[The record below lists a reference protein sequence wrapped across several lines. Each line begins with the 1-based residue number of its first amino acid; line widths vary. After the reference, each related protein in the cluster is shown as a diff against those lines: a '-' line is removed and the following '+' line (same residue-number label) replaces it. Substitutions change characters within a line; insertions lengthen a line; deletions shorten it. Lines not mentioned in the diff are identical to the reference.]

1 MNLEQNSNVLNTK
14 DFKMKVNVLGTGNA
28 FNLQGRMNSS
38 YLVDTKQRRILIDCG
53 FTVPLALQN
62 EQIEFSSIDYVFI
75 THYHGDHFAGLA
87 ALLLGLKYVYK
98 QTKQL
103 KIIGPG
109 DVKSKVTELM
119 KILYSGTENLVNEL
133 KIEFISVSVHGDS
146 IKLDEMVINVH
157 KMIHSEAS
165 LPVGYVLKVNRFSIG
180 FSGDTSW
187 HEGII
192 PFVNSCDKVILE
204 CNFSETV
211 GEGHIS
217 VEELESSMEI
227 QKRKADLYLTHLYE
241 ASAKKASELG
251 YQTLSDADA
260 FIFET

>member
-1 MNLEQNSNVLNTK
+1 
-14 DFKMKVNVLGTGNA
+14 MKVNVLGTGNA

-38 YLVDTKQRRILIDCG
+38 YLVDTEQHRILVDCG

-98 QTKQL
+98 QKKLL

-109 DVKSKVTELM
+109 DVKSKVIGLM
-119 KILYSGTENLVNEL
+119 KALYFGSENLVDEL
-133 KIEFISVSVHGDS
+133 KIEFISVPVQGGEFRSG
-146 IKLDEMVINVH
+146 EVIFDVH
-157 KMIHSEAS
+157 KMIHSEAA
-165 LPVGYVLKVNRFSIG
+165 LPVGYVLKVNRFNIG

-187 HEGII
+187 HDGII

-211 GEGHIS
+211 GKGHIS

-227 QKRKADLYLTHLYE
+227 QKRKEDLYLTHLYE
-241 ASAKKASELG
+241 GSARKANELG
-251 YQTLSDADA
+251 YQTLTDGDAL
-260 FIFET
+260 IFEV